1 MGFNING
8 ENIDVTKFIND
19 PYPGNNN
26 TGAKFLL
33 SKANNN
39 INWGM
44 TFIRNSHSLVENA
57 DGSELVGYG
66 PKGEIYA
73 KATSDDDYSVVN
85 KKYGDENY
93 RKIVTGSSNEIK
105 VYTTKYGDTESW
117 MFLNSDP
124 DGTPGAEI
132 PMYGVGGTLRSN
144 MPTIVLDNSV
154 INKKYADEKIG
165 RASCRER
172 V

>member
-1 MGFNING
+1 MANLNSSIINGTLSINGQINLNG
-8 ENIDVTKFIND
+8 ENIDVTKFIKD

-44 TFIRNSHSLVENA
+44 TFIRNSHSLVENT

-73 KATSDDDYSVVN
+73 KTTINDDYSVAN
-85 KKYGDENY
+85 KKYVDDELC
-93 RKIVTGSSNEIK
+93 
-105 VYTTKYGDTESW
+105 TK
-117 MFLNSDP
+117 
-124 DGTPGAEI
+124 
-132 PMYGVGGTLRSN
+132 
-144 MPTIVLDNSV
+144 
-154 INKKYADEKIG
+154 NK
-165 RASCRER
+165 
-172 V
+172 